1 MVTMAPD
8 ASSLAEVLDR
18 ILDKGVVVDIWPG
31 SAWLVS
37 KF

>member
-18 ILDKGVVVDIWPG
+18 ILDKGVVVDVWARA
-31 SAWLVS
+31 SLVVS